1 MYRKE
6 QMYEFFKRYK
16 VVFCFVAS
24 LFLLSGCTATE
35 TFDDGDFEYGYSI
48 GKMQVFVFD
57 YIWDGDTS
65 KMRESDSDDN
75 PSNIYD
81 VYIPDEYEGK
91 KITNIGGYI
100 GRGLPAPFFVR
111 FPEKYDI
118 PNEDD
123 RAFSTDEE
131 ELVTDKEYDTY
142 TFVIHIGPNVKEFYG
157 SKDTY
162 FGREDEDT
170 KTQDIYYKIHYEYE
184 IDTANKYLSLKDGK
198 VCEND

>member
-1 MYRKE
+1 MHRKK
-6 QMYEFFKRYK
+6 QIYESFKRYK
-16 VVFCFVAS
+16 FVFCFVAI
-24 LFLLSGCTATE
+24 LVLLSGCTATE
-35 TFDDGDFEYGYSI
+35 TFDDGDFEYGFFI
-48 GKMQVFVFD
+48 GKRQCYVFD
-57 YIWDGDTS
+57 YIWDGDES
-65 KMRESDSDDN
+65 KSRKSDSDDN

-81 VYIPDEYEGK
+81 VYIPDEYEGS

-100 GRGLPAPFFVR
+100 GRGVPAPFFVR

-131 ELVTDKEYDTY
+131 EAVTDKEYDTY

-162 FGREDEDT
+162 FGREDEDME
-170 KTQDIYYKIHYEYE
+170 TQDIYYKIHYEYE
-184 IDTANKYLSLKDGK
+184 IDSENKYLLLKNGE
-198 VCEND
+198 VCEKE